1 MRGELDNGLKIGG
14 RIELEGE
21 TTGDQID
28 QAYLVLANRFGEL
41 RIGSVNSGR
50 YSYGWTTD
58 TPAVGMGVK
67 LESVARPH
75 SVVFRECRWVSGP

>member
-28 QAYLVLANRFGEL
+28 QAYLVLASRFGEL

-58 TPAVGMGVK
+58 APASEPDHNDG
-67 LESVARPH
+67 H
-75 SVVFRECRWVSGP
+75 QYRWRDSERLR